1 MAISITAPLSPEAA
15 RSLRA
20 GDSCLLSGIIYTARD
35 AAHKRLCALIEEGKE
50 LPIDLTDAVI
60 YFVGPAP
67 AKPGQVI
74 GSAGPTT
81 SYRMDAYSPAL
92 IALGQTGMIGK
103 GKRSPE
109 VIAAMKQHGAV
120 YFGAIGGCG
129 ALLAKCIQS
138 SEVVAYPDLGAEA
151 IHRLE
156 VKDFPV
162 TVVIDSEGNN
172 LYETGREDY
181 LRK

>member
-109 VIAAMKQHGAV
+109 VIDAMKQHGAV

>member
-1 MAISITAPLSPEAA
+1 
-15 RSLRA
+15 
-20 GDSCLLSGIIYTARD
+20 
-35 AAHKRLCALIEEGKE
+35 
-50 LPIDLTDAVI
+50 
-60 YFVGPAP
+60 
-67 AKPGQVI
+67 
-74 GSAGPTT
+74 
-81 SYRMDAYSPAL
+81 
-92 IALGQTGMIGK
+92 MIGK

-109 VIAAMKQHGAV
+109 VIAAMIQHGAV

-172 LYETGREDY
+172 LYESGRAEY
-181 LRK
+181 LAQK